1 MAGYVIADVDVHD
14 AAALDEYHRI
24 AGPSLEKYGGKVI
37 VGAGPFEVMEG
48 NWTPHRIV
56 VIEFD
61 SVAKAKKWYGS
72 EEIAP
77 ALAIRLKAST
87 TDLIIVDGV

>member
-14 AAALDEYHRI
+14 LEALDEYHKI

-37 VGAGPFEVMEG
+37 VGAGPFDVMEG
-48 NWTPHRIV
+48 KWNPHRLV

-61 SVAKAKKWYGS
+61 SVERAKEWYNS
-72 EEIAP
+72 EEFAP
-77 ALAIRLKAST
+77 ALAIRLQSAT